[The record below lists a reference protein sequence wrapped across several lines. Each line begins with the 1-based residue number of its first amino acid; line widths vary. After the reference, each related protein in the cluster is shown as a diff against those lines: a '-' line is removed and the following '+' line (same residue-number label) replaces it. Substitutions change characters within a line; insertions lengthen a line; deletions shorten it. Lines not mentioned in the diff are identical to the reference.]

1 MARSKA
7 ALLLAVSLCLAASL
21 SPRTLA
27 AAAAQ
32 GGNGKPLVT
41 AVTKDPARSL
51 YTSPLRDGRPLVL
64 DLSGPLIWSTC
75 DRAHPTLQCH
85 HHVCAH
91 AHSYHPPGCP
101 HTGYGKADEED
112 RFRCKCTA
120 HPYNPVAGRTATGDL
135 TRTKL
140 SADATDGRNPLYRVS
155 FPAVASCAPAS
166 LLAKLPAG
174 AVGVA
179 GLGRSRVAL
188 PAQVARTQGVADK
201 FILCLPRRGDG
212 VAIFGGGPLSLL
224 TSTSPPSE
232 AGIDLTK
239 LTNTPLLSRRGTAS
253 YYLPVKAIAV
263 GKAHVQLPGKE
274 NPLATGGVVLGTTAP
289 YTELRPDVYRPFVD
303 AFDKALMRRW
313 NTTKRVAAVAPFE
326 LCYDSK
332 TLPGPTRIGWL
343 VPDIDVVLEGGKN
356 WTLGGLSSM
365 VDVNNFTAACFG
377 FVEAKLAGKGGYGG
391 APAPA
396 VVIGGFQMEDHVL
409 QFDPEKKQLGFAK
422 LPIFIACRN
431 FNFTLSH

>member
-1 MARSKA
+1 M

-21 SPRTLA
+21 SPCTL

-32 GGNGKPLVT
+32 GGKRPLVT
-41 AVTKDPARSL
+41 AITKDPATSL
-51 YTSPLRDGRPLVL
+51 YTSPLKDSRPLVL

-85 HHVCAH
+85 HHDCAH

-120 HPYNPVAGRTATGDL
+120 HPYNPVAGRSATGDL

-140 SADATDGRNPLYRVS
+140 SANATDGRNPLFPVS

-179 GLGRSRVAL
+179 GLARSRVAL
-188 PAQVARTQGVADK
+188 PAQVARTQDVADK
-201 FILCLPRRGDG
+201 FILCLPRSGDG
-212 VAIFGGGPLSLL
+212 VAIFGGGPLFLL

-232 AGIDLTK
+232 AGVDLTK
-239 LTNTPLLSRRGTAS
+239 LTYTPLLSRKGSSS
-253 YYLPVKAIAV
+253 YYLPVKAIAFD
-263 GKAHVQLPGKE
+263 KAQVQLPG

-289 YTELRPDVYRPFVD
+289 YTELRPDVYRPLVD

-313 NTTKRVAAVAPFE
+313 NISKRVPAVAPFE

-343 VPDIDVVLEGGKN
+343 VPDIDIVLEGGKN

-377 FVEAKLAGKGGYGG
+377 FVEMKLGKGGYGG
-391 APAPA
+391 APA

-409 QFDPEKKQLGFAK
+409 QFDPEKQQLGFAK
-422 LPIFIACRN
+422 LPIFISCRN

>member
-1 MARSKA
+1 
-7 ALLLAVSLCLAASL
+7 
-21 SPRTLA
+21 
-27 AAAAQ
+27 
-32 GGNGKPLVT
+32 
-41 AVTKDPARSL
+41 
-51 YTSPLRDGRPLVL
+51 
-64 DLSGPLIWSTC
+64 
-75 DRAHPTLQCH
+75 
-85 HHVCAH
+85 
-91 AHSYHPPGCP
+91 
-101 HTGYGKADEED
+101 
-112 RFRCKCTA
+112 
-120 HPYNPVAGRTATGDL
+120 VAG
-135 TRTKL
+135 
-140 SADATDGRNPLYRVS
+140 S
-155 FPAVASCAPAS
+155 
-166 LLAKLPAG
+166 
-174 AVGVA
+174 
-179 GLGRSRVAL
+179 
-188 PAQVARTQGVADK
+188 
-201 FILCLPRRGDG
+201 
-212 VAIFGGGPLSLL
+212 
-224 TSTSPPSE
+224 
-232 AGIDLTK
+232 DLTK
-239 LTNTPLLSRRGTAS
+239 LTNTPWLSRRGTAS